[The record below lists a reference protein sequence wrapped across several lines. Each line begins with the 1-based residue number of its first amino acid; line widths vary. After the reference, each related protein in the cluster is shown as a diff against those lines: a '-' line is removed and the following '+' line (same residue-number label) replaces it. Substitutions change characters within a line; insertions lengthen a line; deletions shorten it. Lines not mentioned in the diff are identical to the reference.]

1 MPTFQLCMHLLNN
14 PKKKWCYQQQKQQKQ
29 QQQQWRQMPKNVYNK
44 YSLRWATC
52 NMWVITIVKF
62 AVICGVFHARSYFEY
77 WSLLWLYVTSRKHI
91 YNNVHGDFAWKIAV
105 KTHHLYCRSFIQP
118 LFVSI
123 LVKSAVWDIFRC
135 CFFQFDQQFR
145 IILFWSLH
153 ESHDDFVCNGFWARW
168 ITPGVQSPVGFE
180 SFNCKLFKVHIRLI
194 QLICVKFIICTHRY
208 IYIVFDERP
217 HKHTNIY
224 HKYNT

>member
-135 CFFQFDQQFR
+135 CFFNLTNSFELFCFGPSMNHMMISCVMVSGHVESLPVCSHLLVLNLSIVNYSKYTFDSSS
-145 IILFWSLH
+145 W
-153 ESHDDFVCNGFWARW
+153 FV
-168 ITPGVQSPVGFE
+168 
-180 SFNCKLFKVHIRLI
+180 
-194 QLICVKFIICTHRY
+194 
-208 IYIVFDERP
+208 
-217 HKHTNIY
+217 
-224 HKYNT
+224 

>member
-135 CFFQFDQQFR
+135 CFFNLTNSFELFCFGPSMNHMMISCVMVSEHVESLPVCSHLFVLNLSIVNYSKYTFDSSS
-145 IILFWSLH
+145 W
-153 ESHDDFVCNGFWARW
+153 FV
-168 ITPGVQSPVGFE
+168 
-180 SFNCKLFKVHIRLI
+180 
-194 QLICVKFIICTHRY
+194 
-208 IYIVFDERP
+208 
-217 HKHTNIY
+217 
-224 HKYNT
+224 